1 MIRDKNIFECIILNN
16 QIWLPNYVCWG
27 PPSMGHHRRSIL
39 FKRKFPNMENAV
51 SSKETWDRLRKKHI
65 DKRRI
70 FQYNEDTKVLK
81 EIDVKDFF
89 MNSWG
94 EPIYLGETF
103 ELKGDHFKVEGLKIV
118 KWVGLLVEYTDKNN
132 NKKQTNFSFY
142 KKSKDNI
149 WRQDGSE

>member
-51 SSKETWDRLRKKHI
+51 SSKETWDRLRKKHN

-94 EPIYLGETF
+94 GANLF
-103 ELKGDHFKVEGLKIV
+103 RR
-118 KWVGLLVEYTDKNN
+118 
-132 NKKQTNFSFY
+132 
-142 KKSKDNI
+142 NI
-149 WRQDGSE
+149 